1 MVKLRRVYEYNCFES
16 QKDLDDLK
24 DHLGDNLYNDYMKI
38 RDRIPKNLND
48 YKDFQKLKKLP
59 ISNVKNF
66 VDNFQSES
74 ERRKEAKKGAKKL
87 YEDSDWLVYKITTY
101 PAAVEYG
108 KGTKWC
114 ITGSGV
120 LEDGSDW
127 FDHYIEDRNL
137 DGGYY
142 YFINKKDSSKKYC
155 ILQTK
160 DKKINSIWDAK
171 DRAFPIQLCDD
182 LLPEIKEIP
191 DLKRSSIDD
200 LIYYIRHP
208 DKTKDINIENI
219 IKGISNLNQRD
230 SLGNLPLNEAVQF
243 GNEDI
248 VKLLLQYGADPNSR
262 DSDGRNSLFLAEG
275 LFKRKEHR
283 NIVNLLLEHGAD
295 PNCLDKNRNTPLM
308 NNLFS
313 ISITESL
320 LEHGADPNI
329 RNFMDDTALLIAR
342 DYYTVLALL
351 EHGADPNVKNE
362 DGVTPLLNFR
372 FSYSKNDKK
381 VVDLLKEYGAKE

>member
-1 MVKLRRVYEYNCFES
+1 MVKLRRVYEYNCLES

-24 DHLGDNLYNDYMKI
+24 DHLGNDLYNDYMKI
-38 RDRIPKNLND
+38 RDKIPKDQND

-66 VDNFQSES
+66 VDNFQSET

-87 YEDSDWLVYKITTY
+87 YEDSDWVVYKITTY

-127 FDHYIEDRNL
+127 FDHYIEVRNL

-171 DRAFPIQLCDD
+171 DESFPIQMCDD

-191 DLKRSSIDD
+191 DLKRSPMDE

-208 DKTKDINIENI
+208 DKNKDINIENI
-219 IKGISNLNQRD
+219 IKGISNLNKMD
-230 SLGNLPLNEAVQF
+230 SVGHLPLNEAVQF

-262 DSDGRNSLFLAEG
+262 DSDGRNSLFLSEG
-275 LFKRKEHR
+275 LLKRTHI
-283 NIVNLLLEHGAD
+283 NIVNLLLQHGAD
-295 PNCLDKNRNTPLM
+295 PNCLDKSRITPLM

-313 ISITESL
+313 GSITESL
-320 LEHGADPNI
+320 LQHGADPNI
-329 RNFMDDTALLIAR
+329 RNFMDDTALLRAKT
-342 DYYTVLALL
+342 YYVVLALL

-362 DGVTPLLNFR
+362 DGVIPLLKFR
-372 FSYSKNDKK
+372 DNKRI
-381 VVDLLKEYGAKE
+381 VDLLKKYGAKE